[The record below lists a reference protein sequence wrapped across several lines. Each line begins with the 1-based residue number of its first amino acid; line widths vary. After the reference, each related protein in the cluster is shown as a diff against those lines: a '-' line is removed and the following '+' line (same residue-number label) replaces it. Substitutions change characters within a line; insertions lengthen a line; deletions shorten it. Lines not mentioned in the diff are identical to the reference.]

1 MFFDNKS
8 ETKCEYLRV
17 LDKAFRRSKI
27 WVGPRRI
34 SMGRKEIN
42 YPYFQNFKQISSLG

>member
-1 MFFDNKS
+1 MFSCQIMFFDNKS

-27 WVGPRRI
+27 
-34 SMGRKEIN
+34 
-42 YPYFQNFKQISSLG
+42 